1 MKSARLCY
9 SHVSKVPFPLSTT
22 TSPFQPERPAGPTQD
37 SSVSKSDWK
46 AREPTTTWICLR
58 SPKKKGLWFKH
69 IHQKLGSPC
78 SGFPNKHQPSSTKSR
93 TKIFRNGSL
102 SSHQGPSPSAR
113 RHLALLWDLQELSR
127 RPRRTRHRPGFQ
139 VQLAAGSF
147 GPLVETGQMSGK
159 GDRKPGKRR
168 KTLENLIGKTPHLPE
183 ARLSQMF
190 SGFILGRISTCYNQ
204 VGTSAIASCLQH
216 GIVGDAELFDVLL
229 HKLLRPWSEMT
240 AGRWSLVLH

>member
-1 MKSARLCY
+1 MDL
-9 SHVSKVPFPLSTT
+9 L
-22 TSPFQPERPAGPTQD
+22 E
-37 SSVSKSDWK
+37 
-46 AREPTTTWICLR
+46 E
-58 SPKKKGLWFKH
+58 PKKKGLWFKH